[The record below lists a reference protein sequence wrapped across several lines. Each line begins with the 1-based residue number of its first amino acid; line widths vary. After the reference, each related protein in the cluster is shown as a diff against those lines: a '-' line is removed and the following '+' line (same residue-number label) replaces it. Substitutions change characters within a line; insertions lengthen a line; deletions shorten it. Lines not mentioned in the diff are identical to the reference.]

1 MAKTARRVHRVQLDR
16 WDRSVRRVRKVR
28 PAPRDLLARVAGT
41 SMATVNLMLKRIA
54 TAMAKSLFWIARAQA
69 ARRVRSDLPV
79 LQVKMARQVRK
90 VLLALRDRLVLR
102 VPRVMWVRRVPP
114 VQLVLLVP
122 RDRKVQ
128 QAHRA

>member
-1 MAKTARRVHRVQLDR
+1 M
-16 WDRSVRRVRKVR
+16 
-28 PAPRDLLARVAGT
+28 
-41 SMATVNLMLKRIA
+41 VNLMLKRIA
-54 TAMAKSLFWIARAQA
+54 TATAKSLFWTARAQA

-79 LQVKMARQVRK
+79 LPVKMVRQVRK